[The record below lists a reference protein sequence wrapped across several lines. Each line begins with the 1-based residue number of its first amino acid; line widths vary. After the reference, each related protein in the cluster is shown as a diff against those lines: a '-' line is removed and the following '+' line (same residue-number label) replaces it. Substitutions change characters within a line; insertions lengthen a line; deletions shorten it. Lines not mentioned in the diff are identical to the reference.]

1 MMCAPDAG
9 VEEGAVLL
17 VVLELVG
24 VVAFAASG
32 ALVAV
37 TKRLDFFGVCLIG
50 VFTAIGGG
58 VLRDVL
64 LGITPPTSLNTW
76 RYFTTAL
83 VTSMVVFFAHAAVRR
98 LRREI
103 LVLDAVGMG
112 LFASSGATIAL
123 DAGASNQAA
132 TLIGATA
139 AIGGGVLRDI
149 LVNEMPL
156 LLHRDLYAIPALIGS
171 TVVVIC
177 QAVHLAPDVGLVVG
191 TASASL
197 LRLLALWRK
206 WNLPGPRLVE

>member
-1 MMCAPDAG
+1 M
-9 VEEGAVLL
+9 LL
-17 VVLELVG
+17 NVLELVG

-37 TKRLDFFGVCLIG
+37 TKRLDFFGVALIG

-83 VTSMVVFFAHAAVRR
+83 VTSVVVFFAHAAVRR

-123 DAGASNQAA
+123 DVGASSQAA
-132 TLIGATA
+132 MLIGATT

-149 LVNEMPL
+149 LVNELPL
-156 LLHRDLYAIPALIGS
+156 LLHRDLYAIPALVGS
-171 TVVVIC
+171 TVVVAC
-177 QAVHLAPDVGLVVG
+177 AAAGLGANTGLLVG
-191 TASASL
+191 TISASV

-206 WNLPGPRLVE
+206 WNLPGPRHVDV

>member
-1 MMCAPDAG
+1 M
-9 VEEGAVLL
+9 LL
-17 VVLELVG
+17 KVLEFVG

-32 ALVAV
+32 SLVAV
-37 TKRLDFFGVCLIG
+37 SKRLDFFGVCLIG

-76 RYFTTAL
+76 KFFTTAL
-83 VTSMVVFFAHAAVRR
+83 LTSIVVFFAHAAVRR

-123 DAGASNQAA
+123 DHGASSQAA
-132 TLIGATA
+132 MLIGATT

-171 TVVVIC
+171 TVVV
-177 QAVHLAPDVGLVVG
+177 AWSALGLNLNTGLVVG
-191 TASASL
+191 TVSASV

-206 WNLPGPRLVE
+206 WNLPAPRQVDDG